1 MKITDAFLGEH
12 AVFYAQFA
20 HIEQTVPGA
29 ECLCRVKHQAGL
41 LAAALA
47 SHAHLEDDLLF
58 VHLEPHLGAQAGP
71 LAVMRAEHEEIENG
85 LRILPDID
93 DLAEGK
99 ALFLRTVLVARQHFS
114 KEEKILYP
122 IAQQVLDEDTLLQLG
137 EEWAELRSVST
148 RTEVMCHH

>member
-12 AVFYAQFA
+12 AIFYAQFA

-41 LAAALA
+41 LAAALT
-47 SHAHLEDDLLF
+47 SHARLEDDLLF
-58 VHLEPHLGAQAGP
+58 VHLEPHLGTQAGP
-71 LAVMRAEHEEIENG
+71 LTVMRAEHEEIENG
-85 LRILPDID
+85 LRALPDCD
-93 DLAEGK
+93 DLTEGK
-99 ALFLRTVLVARQHFS
+99 ALFLRTVLVARQHFA
-114 KEEKILYP
+114 KEEQILYP
-122 IAQQVLDEDTLLQLG
+122 LALRALGEDALQELG